1 MSWSVQAVILGCE
14 MVLGYV
20 LGRVFIPYFRRIKT
34 GKFDFYIGDRFAK
47 DGSEPKFGGVVIMLC
62 VIFGIVTG
70 VIFYDSQAV
79 LSFENGEFSRRVF
92 IALGGVLML
101 TAIGL
106 SEDYV
111 KEKKL
116 GIGMKP
122 FYKICMEYL
131 ICLGVCVG
139 LRYCGGVQTAVL
151 MPFHLGYVQFGG
163 LFYPLF
169 PLFMTVGINMVK
181 IHDCAGG
188 KTDTGTDGLCA
199 VTALIF
205 SAGLS
210 SGLAAGT
217 GSDAAQLF
225 AVCTMGAAEGF
236 LFWGC
241 SPAKLYLGE
250 SGALA
255 IGGLMT
261 MAVLLSGEYFVFLLA
276 GAAVVVDGA
285 CGLLQYI
292 VFKIRKKLL
301 MKGYT
306 LHEHLQKKGHGDHA
320 VIGIFAVISVAGA
333 AAAIAFLIYSGK
345 FFI

>member
-1 MSWSVQAVILGCE
+1 MSAGVQTVILGCE
-14 MVLGYV
+14 MLLGYI

-47 DGSEPKFGGVVIMLC
+47 DGSEPKFGGAVIMLC
-62 VIFGIVTG
+62 VVFGIVTG
-70 VIFYDSQAV
+70 VIFYDSRTVMSLGSGA
-79 LSFENGEFSRRVF
+79 FSKRVF
-92 IALGGVLML
+92 VVLGGAAML

-122 FYKICMEYL
+122 FYKAAMEYL
-131 ICLGVCVG
+131 ICFGVCVA
-139 LRYCGGVQTAVL
+139 LRYCGGLQTAVL
-151 MPFHLGYVQFGG
+151 LPFHWGYIQFGK
-163 LFYPLF
+163 LFYVLF
-169 PLFMTVGINMVK
+169 PLFMTVGINIVK

-188 KTDTGTDGLCA
+188 KTDTGVDGLCA

-210 SGLAAGT
+210 FGIVAKGGCDEAL
-217 GSDAAQLF
+217 LV
-225 AVCTMGAAEGF
+225 AVCTMGAASGF

-255 IGGLMT
+255 LGGLMT
-261 MAVLLSGEYFVFLLA
+261 AAVLLSGEYFVFLLA
-276 GAAVVVDGA
+276 GAAAVVDGVSA
-285 CGLLQYI
+285 FLQYF
-292 VFKIRKKLL
+292 VFKTRKKLL

-306 LHEHLQKKGHGDHA
+306 LHGHLKNKGHGDLA

-333 AAAIAFLIYSGK
+333 AAAAAFLIYSGK
-345 FFI
+345 ITL

>member
-151 MPFHLGYVQFGG
+151 MPFHLGYVQFGR

-210 SGLAAGT
+210 SGLAVLGLLNHSRVEQVGHLVNFRQAGALVL
-217 GSDAAQLF
+217 GCLFRSALLKLAAQLR
-225 AVCTMGAAEGF
+225 VF
-236 LFWGC
+236 L
-241 SPAKLYLGE
+241 AKLLDGSCHSGMSSFVGLGGGCRRCIC
-250 SGALA
+250 SGGRRCSRFSHRNIAGQLCARSQVQGVAL
-255 IGGLMT
+255 G
-261 MAVLLSGEYFVFLLA
+261 
-276 GAAVVVDGA
+276 VDGLPVGA
-285 CGLLQYI
+285 C
-292 VFKIRKKLL
+292 
-301 MKGYT
+301 
-306 LHEHLQKKGHGDHA
+306 
-320 VIGIFAVISVAGA
+320 
-333 AAAIAFLIYSGK
+333 
-345 FFI
+345 

>member
-131 ICLGVCVG
+131 ICLRRSADG
-139 LRYCGGVQTAVL
+139 
-151 MPFHLGYVQFGG
+151 
-163 LFYPLF
+163 
-169 PLFMTVGINMVK
+169 
-181 IHDCAGG
+181 CAHAFSL
-188 KTDTGTDGLCA
+188 GLCA
-199 VTALIF
+199 VRRAFLSAF
-205 SAGLS
+205 SAVYD
-210 SGLAAGT
+210 SG
-217 GSDAAQLF
+217 D
-225 AVCTMGAAEGF
+225 
-236 LFWGC
+236 
-241 SPAKLYLGE
+241 KHGE
-250 SGALA
+250 DTRL
-255 IGGLMT
+255 
-261 MAVLLSGEYFVFLLA
+261 
-276 GAAVVVDGA
+276 
-285 CGLLQYI
+285 
-292 VFKIRKKLL
+292 RRR
-301 MKGYT
+301 
-306 LHEHLQKKGHGDHA
+306 
-320 VIGIFAVISVAGA
+320 
-333 AAAIAFLIYSGK
+333 
-345 FFI
+345 

>member
-199 VTALIF
+199 VTSLIF
-205 SAGLS
+205 S
-210 SGLAAGT
+210 
-217 GSDAAQLF
+217 
-225 AVCTMGAAEGF
+225 
-236 LFWGC
+236 
-241 SPAKLYLGE
+241 AKLYLGE

-285 CGLLQYI
+285 CGLLQYM

-306 LHEHLQKKGHGDHA
+306 LHEHLQKKGHGDHT

>member
-188 KTDTGTDGLCA
+188 
-199 VTALIF
+199 
-205 SAGLS
+205 
-210 SGLAAGT
+210 
-217 GSDAAQLF
+217 
-225 AVCTMGAAEGF
+225 F

-255 IGGLMT
+255 LGGLMT

-292 VFKIRKKLL
+292 VFKARKKLL

-320 VIGIFAVISVAGA
+320 VIGIFAVMSVAGA

>member
-151 MPFHLGYVQFGG
+151 MPFHLGYVQFGR

-210 SGLAAGT
+210 SGLA
-217 GSDAAQLF
+217 
-225 AVCTMGAAEGF
+225 
-236 LFWGC
+236 
-241 SPAKLYLGE
+241 
-250 SGALA
+250 
-255 IGGLMT
+255 
-261 MAVLLSGEYFVFLLA
+261 A

-333 AAAIAFLIYSGK
+333 AAAIAFLVYSGK

>member
-101 TAIGL
+101 TAVGL

-163 LFYPLF
+163 LSL
-169 PLFMTVGINMVK
+169 
-181 IHDCAGG
+181 IH
-188 KTDTGTDGLCA
+188 
-199 VTALIF
+199 I
-205 SAGLS
+205 
-210 SGLAAGT
+210 
-217 GSDAAQLF
+217 
-225 AVCTMGAAEGF
+225 
-236 LFWGC
+236 
-241 SPAKLYLGE
+241 
-250 SGALA
+250 
-255 IGGLMT
+255 
-261 MAVLLSGEYFVFLLA
+261 
-276 GAAVVVDGA
+276 
-285 CGLLQYI
+285 
-292 VFKIRKKLL
+292 
-301 MKGYT
+301 
-306 LHEHLQKKGHGDHA
+306 
-320 VIGIFAVISVAGA
+320 
-333 AAAIAFLIYSGK
+333 
-345 FFI
+345 

>member
-111 KEKKL
+111 KEKKF

-139 LRYCGGVQTAVL
+139 Q
-151 MPFHLGYVQFGG
+151 
-163 LFYPLF
+163 
-169 PLFMTVGINMVK
+169 
-181 IHDCAGG
+181 
-188 KTDTGTDGLCA
+188 
-199 VTALIF
+199 
-205 SAGLS
+205 
-210 SGLAAGT
+210 
-217 GSDAAQLF
+217 
-225 AVCTMGAAEGF
+225 
-236 LFWGC
+236 
-241 SPAKLYLGE
+241 
-250 SGALA
+250 
-255 IGGLMT
+255 IGR
-261 MAVLLSGEYFVFLLA
+261 AHV
-276 GAAVVVDGA
+276 
-285 CGLLQYI
+285 
-292 VFKIRKKLL
+292 
-301 MKGYT
+301 
-306 LHEHLQKKGHGDHA
+306 
-320 VIGIFAVISVAGA
+320 
-333 AAAIAFLIYSGK
+333 
-345 FFI
+345 

>member
-1 MSWSVQAVILGCE
+1 
-14 MVLGYV
+14 
-20 LGRVFIPYFRRIKT
+20 
-34 GKFDFYIGDRFAK
+34 
-47 DGSEPKFGGVVIMLC
+47 
-62 VIFGIVTG
+62 
-70 VIFYDSQAV
+70 
-79 LSFENGEFSRRVF
+79 
-92 IALGGVLML
+92 ML

-139 LRYCGGVQTAVL
+139 LGYCGGVQTAVL
-151 MPFHLGYVQFGG
+151 MPFHLGYVQFGR

-188 KTDTGTDGLCA
+188 KTDTGADGLCA

-205 SAGLS
+205 SVGIS
-210 SGLAAGT
+210 SGLAAGA

-225 AVCTMGAAEGF
+225 AVCTMGAAGGF

-255 IGGLMT
+255 LGGL
-261 MAVLLSGEYFVFLLA
+261 VLALSATRTAQSVPRDQLGLLA
-276 GAAVVVDGA
+276 FDERDV
-285 CGLLQYI
+285 
-292 VFKIRKKLL
+292 
-301 MKGYT
+301 
-306 LHEHLQKKGHGDHA
+306 E
-320 VIGIFAVISVAGA
+320 A
-333 AAAIAFLIYSGK
+333 AARMLASENSSGPLSLHVEQLFTQVRQAIKRGVRLYDQITAGSDFGGQGER
-345 FFI
+345 

>member
-151 MPFHLGYVQFGG
+151 MPFHLGYVQFGR
-163 LFYPLF
+163 LFLSAFSVVYDS
-169 PLFMTVGINMVK
+169 GDK
-181 IHDCAGG
+181 HG
-188 KTDTGTDGLCA
+188 KDTRL
-199 VTALIF
+199 
-205 SAGLS
+205 
-210 SGLAAGT
+210 
-217 GSDAAQLF
+217 
-225 AVCTMGAAEGF
+225 
-236 LFWGC
+236 
-241 SPAKLYLGE
+241 
-250 SGALA
+250 
-255 IGGLMT
+255 
-261 MAVLLSGEYFVFLLA
+261 
-276 GAAVVVDGA
+276 
-285 CGLLQYI
+285 
-292 VFKIRKKLL
+292 RRR
-301 MKGYT
+301 
-306 LHEHLQKKGHGDHA
+306 
-320 VIGIFAVISVAGA
+320 
-333 AAAIAFLIYSGK
+333 
-345 FFI
+345 

>member
-151 MPFHLGYVQFGG
+151 MPFHLGYVQFGR

-210 SGLAAGT
+210 SGLAAGA
-217 GSDAAQLF
+217 GSDAAQLLLF
-225 AVCTMGAAEGF
+225 AQWVRQEAF
-236 LFWGC
+236 SF
-241 SPAKLYLGE
+241 
-250 SGALA
+250 
-255 IGGLMT
+255 GG
-261 MAVLLSGEYFVFLLA
+261 AVLRSFIWASQVRWRL
-276 GAAVVVDGA
+276 VV
-285 CGLLQYI
+285 L
-292 VFKIRKKLL
+292 
-301 MKGYT
+301 
-306 LHEHLQKKGHGDHA
+306 
-320 VIGIFAVISVAGA
+320 
-333 AAAIAFLIYSGK
+333 
-345 FFI
+345 

>member
-34 GKFDFYIGDRFAK
+34 GKFDLYIGDRFAK
-47 DGSEPKFGGVVIMLC
+47 DGSEPKFGGAVIMLC
-62 VIFGIVTG
+62 VIFGVVTG
-70 VIFYDSQAV
+70 VIFYDSEAV
-79 LSFENGEFSRRVF
+79 LSLESGEFSRRVF

-122 FYKICMEYL
+122 LYKLFMEYL
-131 ICLGVCVG
+131 ICLGVCVA
-139 LRYCGGVQTAVL
+139 LRYCGGLQTAVL
-151 MPFHLGYVQFGG
+151 LPFHWGYIQFGR
-163 LFYPLF
+163 LFYLLY

-188 KTDTGTDGLCA
+188 KTDTGVDGLCA
-199 VTALIF
+199 VTAVIF

-210 SGLAAGT
+210 SGLAAGA

-225 AVCTMGAAEGF
+225 AVCTMGAAGGF

-255 IGGLMT
+255 LGGLMT
-261 MAVLLSGEYFVFLLA
+261 AAVLLSGEYFVFLLA
-276 GAAVVVDGA
+276 GAAVIVDGICA
-285 CGLLQYI
+285 FLQYI
-292 VFKIRKKLL
+292 VFKARKKLL
-301 MKGYT
+301 LKGYT
-306 LHEHLQKKGHGDHA
+306 LHEHLQKNGHGDFA
-320 VIGIFAVISVAGA
+320 VIGIFAVISAAGA
-333 AAAIAFLIYSGK
+333 AAAIAFFIYSGK
-345 FFI
+345 ISI

>member
-188 KTDTGTDGLCA
+188 KTRVLTGC
-199 VTALIF
+199 
-205 SAGLS
+205 
-210 SGLAAGT
+210 
-217 GSDAAQLF
+217 
-225 AVCTMGAAEGF
+225 
-236 LFWGC
+236 
-241 SPAKLYLGE
+241 
-250 SGALA
+250 
-255 IGGLMT
+255 
-261 MAVLLSGEYFVFLLA
+261 VLLRL
-276 GAAVVVDGA
+276 
-285 CGLLQYI
+285 
-292 VFKIRKKLL
+292 
-301 MKGYT
+301 
-306 LHEHLQKKGHGDHA
+306 
-320 VIGIFAVISVAGA
+320 
-333 AAAIAFLIYSGK
+333 
-345 FFI
+345 

>member
-151 MPFHLGYVQFGG
+151 MPFHLGYVQFGRRLSLLG
-163 LFYPLF
+163 VQSCEALFGR
-169 PLFMTVGINMVK
+169 VG
-181 IHDCAGG
+181 CAGDWWSYDYG
-188 KTDTGTDGLCA
+188 
-199 VTALIF
+199 
-205 SAGLS
+205 
-210 SGLAAGT
+210 
-217 GSDAAQLF
+217 
-225 AVCTMGAAEGF
+225 GAAF
-236 LFWGC
+236 RRIFRF
-241 SPAKLYLGE
+241 PAGWC
-250 SGALA
+250 
-255 IGGLMT
+255 GG
-261 MAVLLSGEYFVFLLA
+261 G
-276 GAAVVVDGA
+276 
-285 CGLLQYI
+285 
-292 VFKIRKKLL
+292 R
-301 MKGYT
+301 
-306 LHEHLQKKGHGDHA
+306 
-320 VIGIFAVISVAGA
+320 
-333 AAAIAFLIYSGK
+333 
-345 FFI
+345 

>member
-210 SGLAAGT
+210 SGLAAGA

-225 AVCTMGAAEGF
+225 AVCTMGAAGGF

-255 IGGLMT
+255 LERQHNN
-261 MAVLLSGEYFVFLLA
+261 SDRDCDEPD
-276 GAAVVVDGA
+276 DGA
-285 CGLLQYI
+285 SC
-292 VFKIRKKLL
+292 RN
-301 MKGYT
+301 MEA
-306 LHEHLQKKGHGDHA
+306 HP
-320 VIGIFAVISVAGA
+320 
-333 AAAIAFLIYSGK
+333 
-345 FFI
+345 

>member
-1 MSWSVQAVILGCE
+1 M
-14 MVLGYV
+14 
-20 LGRVFIPYFRRIKT
+20 
-34 GKFDFYIGDRFAK
+34 
-47 DGSEPKFGGVVIMLC
+47 
-62 VIFGIVTG
+62 
-70 VIFYDSQAV
+70 
-79 LSFENGEFSRRVF
+79 
-92 IALGGVLML
+92 
-101 TAIGL
+101 
-106 SEDYV
+106 
-111 KEKKL
+111 
-116 GIGMKP
+116 
-122 FYKICMEYL
+122 
-131 ICLGVCVG
+131 
-139 LRYCGGVQTAVL
+139 L

-210 SGLAAGT
+210 SGLAAGA

-225 AVCTMGAAEGF
+225 AVCTMGAAGGF

-255 IGGLMT
+255 LGGLMT
-261 MAVLLSGEYFVFLLA
+261 MALLLSGEYFVFLLA

-306 LHEHLQKKGHGDHA
+306 LHEHLQKKGHGDYT